1 LYFCASNFTMI
12 ELDIPVKTHDESRQG
27 EALMLAQQPEN
38 KNGRKLYI
46 ESYGCAMNF
55 SDSEIVA
62 SILLEK
68 GFETTNDFKT
78 ADVIFINT
86 CSIREN
92 AEVRVRNRLKEFKV
106 AKGKNP
112 GMVVG
117 VLGCMAERLKSKFLE
132 EEKLV
137 DVVVGPDAYRD
148 LPNLIEQVDGGQR
161 AVNVLLSREE
171 TYADIN
177 PVRLNSNG
185 INAFVSIMRGCDNMC
200 SFCVVPFTRGRERSR
215 DAHSII
221 QECTDLFNQ
230 GYREVTLL
238 GQNVDSYK
246 WQAPPKPSPEGR
258 ALNEELTEDDQKVS
272 PAGGDLEGATVNF
285 AGLLEMVAL
294 IHPDL
299 RVRFSTSHPKDI
311 TDEVLYTIAKYD
323 NICNYIHLPVQSGN
337 SRVLEMMNRT
347 YTREWYIDRIDAI
360 RRIIGD
366 CAISTDVI
374 TGFCTETDEEH
385 QDTVSMMDYVKYDF
399 AYMFMYSERPGTLA
413 AKRYAD
419 DIPEDVKKTR
429 LQEIVAKQQQYSL
442 VRLQAQIGKV
452 QKVLI
457 EGTSKKS
464 DQDYCG
470 RSDQNAMVVFPKD
483 DRYKPGQYVNVLAE
497 RCTTATLMGRIV
509 D

>member
-1 LYFCASNFTMI
+1 MI
-12 ELDIPVKTHDESRQG
+12 GLEIQDKTHDETRQG
-27 EALMLAQQPEN
+27 EALMLLTEPAKN
-38 KNGRKLYI
+38 NGRKLYI

-62 SILLEK
+62 SILHDQ
-68 GFETTNDFKT
+68 GFETTNDFNN
-78 ADVIFINT
+78 ADVVFINT

-92 AEVRVRNRLKEFKV
+92 AEQRVRNRLKEFKG
-106 AKGKNP
+106 AKRKNP

-148 LPNLIEQVDGGQR
+148 LPNLIDQVDSGQR

-171 TYADIN
+171 TYADIS

-221 QECTDLFNQ
+221 QECTGLFKQ

-246 WQAPPKPSPEGR
+246 WTDEVTG
-258 ALNEELTEDDQKVS
+258 EH
-272 PAGGDLEGATVNF
+272 VNF
-285 AGLLEMVAL
+285 ANLLEKTAL
-294 IHPDL
+294 INPDL

-311 TDEVLYTIAKYD
+311 TDEVLYTIAKYE

-347 YTREWYIDRIDAI
+347 YDRDWYIDRIDAI
-360 RRIIGD
+360 RRIIPE

-374 TGFCTETDEEH
+374 TGFCTETEEEH

-442 VRLQAQIGKV
+442 VRLQAQLGKV

-457 EGTSKKS
+457 EGYSKKS

-470 RSDQNAMVVFPKD
+470 RSDQNAMVIFPVD
-483 DRYKPGQYVNVLAE
+483 ERFKPGQYVHVLAE

>member
-1 LYFCASNFTMI
+1 MMDL
-12 ELDIPVKTHDESRQG
+12 LIPDKTHDESRQG
-27 EALMLAQQPEN
+27 EALMLKAETAKN
-38 KNGRKLYI
+38 NGRKLYI

-62 SILLEK
+62 SILAES
-68 GFETTNDFKT
+68 GFETTADYSV

-92 AEVRVRNRLKEFKV
+92 AEQRVRNRLKEFTV
-106 AKGKNP
+106 AKVKNP
-112 GMVVG
+112 GLVVG

-148 LPNLIEQVDGGQR
+148 LPNLINQVDDGQK

-171 TYADIN
+171 TYADIS

-215 DAHSII
+215 DPLSIVA
-221 QECTDLFNQ
+221 ECRDLFDR

-246 WQAPPKPSPEGR
+246 WTSPQPSPKES
-258 ALNEELTEDDQKVS
+258 A
-272 PAGGDLEGATVNF
+272 LEGQIEAGVENDKSLPLGEVGGVNF
-285 AGLLEMVAL
+285 ANLLEMVAL
-294 IHPDL
+294 IDPDL

-311 TDEVLYTIAKYD
+311 TDEVLYAINKYD

-337 SRVLEMMNRT
+337 SRILDLMNRT
-347 YTREWYIDRIDAI
+347 YDREWYINRIDAI
-360 RRIIGD
+360 RRIIPD

-374 TGFCTETDEEH
+374 TGFCSETDEEH
-385 QDTVSMMDYVKYDF
+385 KDTVSMMDYVKYDF
-399 AYMFMYSERPGTLA
+399 AYMFKYSERPGTLA

-419 DIPEDVKKTR
+419 DIPEEVKQKR
-429 LQEIVAKQQQYSL
+429 LTEIVAKQQEYSFY
-442 VRLQAQIGKV
+442 RMQARIGRV
-452 QKVLI
+452 ERVLI
-457 EGTSKKS
+457 EGFSKKS
-464 DQDYCG
+464 DKDYCG
-470 RSDQNAMVVFPKD
+470 RSDQNAMVIFPVGEN
-483 DRYKPGQYVNVLAE
+483 YKPGQYVNVLIE
-497 RCTTATLMGRIV
+497 RSTTATLIGKV
-509 D
+509 V

>member
-1 LYFCASNFTMI
+1 MMDLV
-12 ELDIPVKTHDESRQG
+12 IPDKTHDEGRQG
-27 EALMLAQQPEN
+27 EALLLTPAEGKN
-38 KNGRKLYI
+38 NGRKLYI

-62 SILLEK
+62 SILSEK
-68 GFETTNDFKT
+68 GFETTSDYTN

-92 AEVRVRNRLKEFKV
+92 AETRVRNRLKEFKA
-106 AKGKNP
+106 AKTKNP

-117 VLGCMAERLKSKFLE
+117 VLGCMAERLKAKFLE

-148 LPNLIEQVDGGQR
+148 LPNLIEQVDGGQK

-171 TYADIN
+171 TYADIS

-215 DAHSII
+215 DAVSILA
-221 QECTDLFNQ
+221 ECTDLFNT

-246 WQAPPKPSPEGR
+246 WSS
-258 ALNEELTEDDQKVS
+258 EDGSQQ
-272 PAGGDLEGATVNF
+272 VNF
-285 AGLLEMVAL
+285 ANLLEMVAL
-294 IHPDL
+294 VDNDL

-323 NICNYIHLPVQSGN
+323 NICNYIHLPVQSGS
-337 SRVLEMMNRT
+337 SRVLELMNRT
-347 YTREWYIDRIDAI
+347 YDREWYINRIDAI
-360 RRIIGD
+360 RRIIPG

-385 QDTVSMMDYVKYDF
+385 KETVSMMEYVQYDF

-413 AKRYAD
+413 AKRYTD
-419 DIPEDVKKTR
+419 DIPEAVKAAR
-429 LQEIVAKQQQYSL
+429 LTEIVALQQKYSHI
-442 VRLQAQIGKV
+442 RLQAQIGKV

-457 EGTSKKS
+457 EGFSKKS
-464 DQDYCG
+464 KNDYCG
-470 RSDQNAMVVFPKD
+470 RTDQNAMMVFPVD
-483 DRYKPGQYVNVLAE
+483 ERYKPGMYVNVMAE
-497 RCTTATLMGRIV
+497 RCTTATLMGV
-509 D
+509 PQTP

>member
-1 LYFCASNFTMI
+1 MMDFAVT
-12 ELDIPVKTHDESRQG
+12 DKTHDESRQG
-27 EALMLAQQPEN
+27 EALILTPAGKN
-38 KNGRKLYI
+38 NGRKLYI

-62 SILLEK
+62 SILADD
-68 GFETTNDFKT
+68 GFETTGDYNS

-92 AEVRVRNRLKEFKV
+92 AEQRVRNRLREFAITKV
-106 AKGKNP
+106 KNP
-112 GMVVG
+112 GLVVG

-148 LPNLIEQVDGGQR
+148 LPNLIGIVDEGQK

-171 TYADIN
+171 TYADIS

-215 DAHSII
+215 EPQSIVK
-221 QECTDLFNQ
+221 ECTELFNQ

-246 WQAPPKPSPEGR
+246 WKSEVGSSKSEAESQ
-258 ALNEELTEDDQKVS
+258 EEV
-272 PAGGDLEGATVNF
+272 VNF
-285 AGLLEMVAL
+285 ADLLEMVAAVN
-294 IHPDL
+294 PDL

-311 TDEVLYTIAKYD
+311 TDEVLYTIAKHD

-337 SRVLEMMNRT
+337 SRVLELMNRT
-347 YTREWYIDRIDAI
+347 YDRDWYINRIDAI
-360 RRIIGD
+360 RRIIPG

-374 TGFCTETDEEH
+374 TGFCSETDEEH
-385 QDTVSMMDYVKYDF
+385 RDTLSMMDYVQYDF

-419 DIPEDVKKTR
+419 DIPDAIKSSR
-429 LQEIVAKQQQYSL
+429 LKEVVAKQQAHSYI
-442 VRLQAQIGKV
+442 RLQSQLGKV
-452 QKVLI
+452 QRVLI
-457 EGTSKKS
+457 EGFSKKS
-464 DQDYCG
+464 DKDYSG
-470 RSDQNAMVVFPKD
+470 RNDHNAMVVFPVNEN
-483 DRYKPGQYVNVLAE
+483 YKPGQYVNVLVE
-497 RCTTATLMGRIV
+497 RTTTATLIGV
-509 D
+509 VV